1 MIWLLVTV
9 RPQGSSSP
17 YKKSIYLATNNSPS
31 NTAMPSGP
39 KIWKS
44 PLTSVNTRDTV
55 TEVESLNKIQVKI
68 KF

>member
-1 MIWLLVTV
+1 
-9 RPQGSSSP
+9 
-17 YKKSIYLATNNSPS
+17 
-31 NTAMPSGP
+31 MPSGP